1 MKIDKALKY
10 YEIESFTIQTSSSTS
25 VQMFKV
31 RNIDKLFKNPF
42 AALREAV
49 RTAAIAD
56 GHSEDAVQEITD
68 SVVRKTV
75 RDTLQDVKCSKFLE

>member
-10 YEIESFTIQTSSSTS
+10 YEIESFIVKTSSITS
-25 VQMFKV
+25 IQMFKI

-42 AALREAV
+42 TALREAV
-49 RTAAIAD
+49 ETAAIAD

-75 RDTLQDVKCSKFLE
+75 RDTLQDVKRSKFLE